1 MFSFLSS
8 LFGNPALLGGAMAG
22 SIPIIIH
29 LLNKQRFKKV
39 IWGAMHW
46 LWASYQKSRRRL
58 QIEQLILLLIRVLVL
73 VLLAFALA
81 RPALQ
86 EGIGLLS
93 GRSSVH
99 RVILIDNSYSM
110 GQLVGGN
117 PLFARAKQMAVELVE
132 KLSLSDEVDVLL
144 ANSSSDDLIATSNT
158 TRQDLINQIKTAQLS
173 DGGTDLPKS
182 IAAACRL
189 LNDRK
194 SKFRREIILITDETR
209 TGWERADNQPRIIS
223 GDDEAAI
230 SKAFGDARGRPRIM
244 IARLRGGKDLENLT
258 AGRLEVDE
266 KVVPTG
272 VDTQLIGTV
281 YNYSN
286 TAAKNV
292 RVKLKV
298 NGEEAASELIGSIS
312 REKPETVAFYHSF
325 PEAGSHTVSIELESD
340 ALPADNSAFLALD
353 VENQMRVLCVDGQQR
368 VGPNSSE
375 MDYFRQALA
384 PSKSEEIR
392 SGKMPL
398 YPEVISDSA
407 FPEANLDHYRL
418 IVLGNVALIPQEK
431 VQALTNFVK
440 RGGALWIFAGD
451 RVDPSIYNKDLAEL
465 LPMPLGELVGTAD
478 PDGPK
483 ESIGEKETEHPAVA
497 KFKGIKGLTLSHL
510 QVYRRFKFVTAAQTD
525 PAVRTVLAY
534 ESGEPAIVEKRIGN
548 GRVMLVG
555 TTADKGW
562 NNWPT
567 KNHYMPLMNF
577 IALDLIQPAYIER
590 NRMFG
595 EKFVMQLPRNDLGAV
610 RREGL
615 RLTDPTGEASNMEI
629 LTEQFMAE
637 SAQIRRAGVY
647 SAEVPGERKR
657 TVHFAAN
664 RMTEESDL
672 TPFEDRE
679 LLSYIPAETDARKDK
694 PAFFGTIVTQNDI
707 RLAGEDVKSVE
718 EALKK
723 TSGNREIWRWL
734 AATVLCLLLVESF
747 LARRFGDF
755 TR

>member
-1 MFSFLSS
+1 MAG
-8 LFGNPALLGGAMAG
+8 LFGNPALLAGAAAG

-39 IWGAMHW
+39 LWGAMHW

-58 QIEQLILLLIRVLVL
+58 QIEQLLLLLIRVLLL

-99 RVILIDNSYSM
+99 RIILIDNSYSM

-117 PLFARAKQMAVELVE
+117 PIFSKARQMAVDLVE
-132 KLSLSDEVDVLL
+132 KLSLSDDVDVML
-144 ANSSSDDLIATSNT
+144 ANSASDDLIATSST
-158 TRQDLINQIKTAQLS
+158 TRQDLVNQIKAAQLS
-173 DGGTDLPKS
+173 DGGTDMPKS

-194 SKFRREIILITDETR
+194 SKFRREIIIITDETR
-209 TGWERADNQPRIIS
+209 TGWERADHSPRAVS

-230 SKAFGDARGRPRIM
+230 SKAYGDARGRPRIL
-244 IARLRGGKDLENLT
+244 IARLHGNKDVENLT
-258 AGRLEVDE
+258 AARLEVDE

-272 VDTQLIGTV
+272 VDTQLIGTI
-281 YNYSN
+281 YNFSAN
-286 TAAKNV
+286 PVKNV

-298 NGEEAASELIGSIS
+298 NGEEAASETIGSIS
-312 REKPETVAFYHSF
+312 NEKPETVAFYHGF
-325 PEAGSHTVSIELESD
+325 PEGGSHTVSIELDSD
-340 ALPADNSAFLALD
+340 ALPADNTAFLALD

-368 VGPNSSE
+368 VGANSSE

-384 PSKSEEIR
+384 PSKTDEIK

-407 FPEANLDHYRL
+407 FPEANLDLYRL
-418 IVLGNVALIPQEK
+418 IVLGNVALIPPEK
-431 VQALTNFVK
+431 IQALTNFVK

-478 PDGPK
+478 PDGAK
-483 ESIGEKETEHPAVA
+483 ESISEKDADHPAVA

-510 QVYRRFKFVTAAQTD
+510 QVFRRFKFVAGAQGD

-534 ESGEPAIVEKRIGN
+534 ESGEPAIVEKRIGS

-555 TTADKGW
+555 TTADKAW
-562 NNWPT
+562 NNWPA

-615 RLTDPTGEASNMEI
+615 RLTDPAGDSNNMEI
-629 LTEQFMAE
+629 LTEQFLAE
-637 SAQIRRAGVY
+637 SATIRKAGIY
-647 SAEVPGERKR
+647 STTIPGEHKR
-657 TVHFAAN
+657 LLHFAAN
-664 RMTEESDL
+664 RNTEESDL
-672 TPFEDRE
+672 TLIEDRE
-679 LLSYIPAETDARKDK
+679 LYSYIPAENDARKDK
-694 PAFFGTIVTQNDI
+694 PAFFGNIITQSDLK
-707 RLAGEDVKSVE
+707 LAGDDVKSVE

-723 TSGNREIWRWL
+723 TSGSREIWRWL
-734 AATVLCLLLVESF
+734 AGTVLCLLLVESF